1 MSNQTLNRM
10 GNTSAGNKEENIFK
24 VFAYL
29 NTRKEFNPMLIS
41 TRVLVK
47 PATIADYLDQIMK
60 AQLFTEEFRDRIAKP
75 FAEQSFGNATGEQKE
90 LALKVLSKYQAEAA
104 KVDKN
109 WKSKNTQLLQYV
121 LPGDDSSKDVFYNRL
136 EQSLL
141 IFEWLKKKK

>member
-47 PATIADYLDQIMK
+47 PATIAGYLDQIMK

-109 WKSKNTQLLQYV
+109 WKDKNTQLLQYV
-121 LPGDDSSKDVFYNRL
+121 LPSDDPSRDVFYDRL